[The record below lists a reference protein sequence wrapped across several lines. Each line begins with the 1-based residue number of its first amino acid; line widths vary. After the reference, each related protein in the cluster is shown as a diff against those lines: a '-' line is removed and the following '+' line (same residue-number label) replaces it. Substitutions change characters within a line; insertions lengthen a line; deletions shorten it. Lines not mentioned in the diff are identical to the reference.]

1 MKVYV
6 SAKFNDKERV
16 QSVYALLKQAG
27 HTITHEWIHNKP
39 SYPFSDDP
47 AFTAQCA
54 AEDIEGV
61 RRADV
66 FILLSNAEPSMGA
79 SAELGAAIALFL
91 NFKKPYIY
99 VIGPHFDSNFC
110 FYHPA
115 VVRKDSVEDVLAEM
129 NSVPFLEDQSVLEL
143 KSHAK

>member
-16 QSVYALLKQAG
+16 KGVYTVLKQAG
-27 HTITHEWIHNKP
+27 HTITHEWVHNKP
-39 SYPFSDDP
+39 SYPFSFDP

-61 RRADV
+61 LIADV

-79 SAELGAAIALFL
+79 SAELGAAIASFL
-91 NFKKPYIY
+91 SIQRPYVY
-99 VIGPHFDSNFC
+99 VVGPHFDSNFC
-110 FYHPA
+110 FYHPV
-115 VVRKDSVEDVLAEM
+115 VVRKDSVEAVLQDMRTLNVSEQKLLELAE
-129 NSVPFLEDQSVLEL
+129 
-143 KSHAK
+143 

>member
-39 SYPFSDDP
+39 SYPFSADP

-61 RRADV
+61 RAADL

-91 NFKKPYIY
+91 HFKKPQIY
-99 VIGPHFDSNFC
+99 VVGPH
-110 FYHPA
+110 
-115 VVRKDSVEDVLAEM
+115 
-129 NSVPFLEDQSVLEL
+129 
-143 KSHAK
+143 